1 MAKKLLSLL
10 TAALMLAPAMLS
22 CAETAPDETKEAGT
36 PSGDVVSADTAEEL
50 ETDAEITPEL
60 PADLNFDGHE
70 FRILNNDYSIKIWAQ
85 IDICAEEMTGE
96 PINDAVFERN
106 AAVSD
111 KYGCT
116 IATEQ
121 TTDITGVLKKS
132 ILSMDGFVDVVTPQ
146 LRTFAAHA
154 REGNYL
160 DLHTVPTM
168 DLSKPWYDQNSV
180 KEVSINKLLY
190 GAATDITIMDE
201 QATGAYVFNKELY
214 ENYQLGTSIGSIY
227 DVVRDGKWTMDTLS
241 GMITTVSADL
251 NGDGIRNANDLY
263 GMFYQRDTLTSL
275 FTGFNINI
283 ATKNADDIP
292 EMTLMSEQNS
302 DIMDRIFDMLYQEDY
317 CFQVMAKLG
326 ESNWSDGMVSMFQND
341 QALLM
346 WIRLADVE
354 NLRTMDT
361 DFGILPMPKYTETA
375 EGYRSA
381 VNSYVGTLTC
391 IPICNYDPEMTGY
404 FIEALAYEGR
414 RTLMP
419 AYYEVNLQGKV
430 SRDEES
436 RAMLDIIFSER
447 HYDLGEIYDPGNFA
461 NTLIYMTQTNDRDYA
476 SKWAKNERLI
486 TRSLDKML
494 ENFGVEG

>member
-1 MAKKLLSLL
+1 MAKKLLAILL
-10 TAALMLAPAMLS
+10 TALMLAPAMLS
-22 CAETAPDETKEAGT
+22 CAETAPEETKGEANSPVSNEG
-36 PSGDVVSADTAEEL
+36 VSADPADEL
-50 ETDAEITPEL
+50 ETEITPAL
-60 PADLNFDGHE
+60 PEDLNFDGHE

-85 IDICAEEMTGE
+85 IDIYAEEVTGE

-106 AAVSD
+106 AAVGD
-111 KYGCT
+111 KYNCS
-116 IATEQ
+116 IASEQ
-121 TTDITGVLKKS
+121 TTDVTGILKKS

-146 LRTFAAHA
+146 LRTFASHA
-154 REGNYL
+154 QEGNYI
-160 DLHTVPTM
+160 DLHTVSTM

-180 KEVSINKLLY
+180 AEIPVNRLLY
-190 GAATDITIMDE
+190 GVATDITIMDE
-201 QATGAYVFNKELY
+201 QATGAYVFNKALY
-214 ENYQLGTSIGSIY
+214 ENYQLGTTFGSIY
-227 DVVRDGKWTMDTLS
+227 DVVKDGKWTMDTLS
-241 GMITTVSADL
+241 QMITTVSGDL
-251 NGDGIRNANDLY
+251 NGDGVRNEDDLY

-275 FTGFNINI
+275 LTGFNVNI

-302 DIMDRIFDMLYQEDY
+302 DILDKIFDMLYQEDY
-317 CFQVMAKLG
+317 CFQVMARLG
-326 ESNWSDGMVSMFQND
+326 ESNWSDGMVAMFQND

-354 NLRTMDT
+354 NLRTMEA
-361 DFGILPMPKYTETA
+361 DFGVLPMPKYTEDA

-391 IPICNYDPEMTGY
+391 IPICNFNPEQTGY

-414 RTLMP
+414 KTLMP

-461 NTLIYMTQTNDRDYA
+461 NALIYMTQTNDRDYA

-486 TRSLDKML
+486 TKSMDKML
-494 ENFGVEG
+494 RKFGVDN